1 LHTEHK
7 RQVELFGL
15 KGMASFC
22 NNIESELGSSGVVF
36 TNDPHQWPN
45 SRWCRDFD
53 SFHALSKHK

>member
-15 KGMASFC
+15 KGMASFY

-36 TNDPHQWPN
+36 TNDPHQ
-45 SRWCRDFD
+45 
-53 SFHALSKHK
+53 